1 MITVVGLAGKPAAGK
16 STLMLE
22 VINHLSGG
30 QKGRGVA
37 LGLIKAQAYDQGK
50 GIVLGVYDGTLF
62 QGTDRLSMA
71 VQPDA
76 IKLFAKLQNTPAY
89 DGWQVFFEGDRL
101 FNSKL
106 ISALHDMNIPTRL
119 YMLEASPDVLATRY
133 AERNNVQTEK
143 WIASRETKCKNLLQ
157 AHPEIIRL
165 KSETAQQRAANLQI
179 VLGLAQ
185 VATA

>member
-1 MITVVGLAGKPAAGK
+1 MTITVVGLAGVPAAGK

-22 VINHLSGG
+22 IINRLSGG
-30 QKGRGVA
+30 KPGRGIK
-37 LGLIKAQAYDQGK
+37 LGLTKALAFDSGK
-50 GIVLGVYDGTLF
+50 GVVLGVYDGTLF

-76 IKLFAKLQNTPAY
+76 VKLLAKLQGSPEY

-106 ISALHDMNIPTRL
+106 IGSLRDLNIPYRL
-119 YMLEASPDVLATRY
+119 YMLEASPEVLALRY

-143 WIASRETKCKNLLQ
+143 WIASRETKCKNLLA
-157 AHPEIIRL
+157 AHPEIVRL
-165 KSETAQQRAANLQI
+165 KSETAQERTANLET
-179 VLGLAQ
+179 VLGLR
-185 VATA
+185 VAA